1 MAWSGGKCSRVRS
14 IASTGP
20 LLPAVVWRTKDAHS
34 PSFPIIPDRE
44 GVLENYPASSRRQRP
59 RRRSSGLKRGVNRA
73 VRSARRRIAFL
84 TGVN

>member
-44 GVLENYPASSRRQRP
+44 GVLENYPDSL
-59 RRRSSGLKRGVNRA
+59 RRRCLRQQSPGLKRRVKRA
-73 VRSARRRIAFL
+73 ARSARRHIAIL
-84 TGVN
+84 AGR